1 MHRPTRRGSPRAWL
15 IAGTGDGLRLALALH
30 QRGWRLLVSVVS
42 QEAARRYPEDPDLQ
56 LAVGA
61 IENTAGV
68 LAQLERARLDD
79 DPFLAVVDGSHPFA
93 SRITARLA
101 QAWQEIQKPTPSGLQ
116 PTSCPPL
123 FRLRRSELEEPPLA
137 RLQKLPD
144 LKTLA
149 SIPLHGRRLL
159 LAVGSR
165 HLGQAVTLSPGA
177 LHHARLPPT
186 PMALQQGGAA
196 GLRAERLACLRP
208 GDPAELG
215 VLRALLLRWQIDTV
229 LCRQSGGVTE
239 ALWRGLAAELE
250 LTLLLLVRP
259 TEPAGLLLLE
269 LEPLLEA
276 LQGLRHA

>member
-1 MHRPTRRGSPRAWL
+1 MHRQTRRGSPRAWL
-15 IAGTGDGLRLALALH
+15 IAGTGDGLRLACALH
-30 QRGWRLLVSVVS
+30 QCGWRLLVSVVS
-42 QEAARRYPEDPDLQ
+42 QEAARRYPEDPGLE

-68 LAQLERARLDD
+68 LAQLERARLDG
-79 DPFLAVVDGSHPFA
+79 DPFLAVVDASHPFA
-93 SRITARLA
+93 SRITARLV
-101 QAWQEIQKPTPSGLQ
+101 QAWQELQ
-116 PTSCPPL
+116 PALCPPL
-123 FRLRRSELEEPPLA
+123 FRLRRGELDDPPLA
-137 RLQKLPD
+137 RLRRLPD
-144 LKTLA
+144 LEALA

-165 HLGQAVTLSPGA
+165 HLSQAVSLSPGA
-177 LHHARLPPT
+177 VHHARLPPT

-196 GLRAERLACLRP
+196 GLMADRLACLRP

-239 ALWRGLAAELE
+239 ALWRGLAGELE

-269 LEPLLEA
+269 WEPLLEA
-276 LQGLRHA
+276 LQRLRDA